1 MSGRSFWTAE
11 QWMTWPSRKR
21 ARTINSLS
29 GFKSA
34 NVIGT
39 ADAQG
44 VHNLSVVS
52 SVVHLGSSPAQMG
65 VVLRR
70 LGQTPTRTRTLWPQ
84 ASAPSTMWGRLGSSK
99 PTSAVRV
106 TRPTCRNSRKRA

>member
-1 MSGRSFWTAE
+1 MDGLAVAQAR
-11 QWMTWPSRKR
+11 
-21 ARTINSLS
+21 RTINSLS

-52 SVVHLGSSPAQMG
+52 SVVHLGSSPPKWGWCCAPGADAHTYKNIMAT
-65 VVLRR
+65 
-70 LGQTPTRTRTLWPQ
+70 GQCTFNHVGAAWFQQ
-84 ASAPSTMWGRLGSSK
+84 AHQCSARYPADVSEFEE
-99 PTSAVRV
+99 
-106 TRPTCRNSRKRA
+106 RA